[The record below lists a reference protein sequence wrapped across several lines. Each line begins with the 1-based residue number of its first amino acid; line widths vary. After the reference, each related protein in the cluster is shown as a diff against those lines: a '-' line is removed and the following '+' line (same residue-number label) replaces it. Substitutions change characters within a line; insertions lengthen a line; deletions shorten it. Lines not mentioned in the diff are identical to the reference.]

1 MATQKTLVG
10 ATLALAVILMV
21 AGVLAIIQSSKTVPS
36 HGHIQGISVN
46 LYSDAGCTLPLTSV
60 DWGNINNGTSTIYT
74 IYIKNEGTANMTL
87 SMTTN
92 TWTPSNATSYV
103 TLTWNRDSYVLA
115 NQTSVSADLDLTV
128 SPSLTDG
135 MDFTVNI
142 VVIGTSS

>member
-46 LYSDAGCTLPLTSV
+46 LYSDADCILPLTSV

-74 IYIKNEGTANMTL
+74 IYIKNEGTASMTL